1 MRALFIVAIV
11 FAFLFTIIMI
21 AGTAATDE
29 ARDRYYERVYSS
41 DSYSYG
47 SYDYAEAEF
56 ATMTRGFAAIG
67 IFYFIWAYIVF
78 ICGLA
83 FVKTKT
89 SKVISIIT
97 ISLNTIMLAWAVMVI
112 AEPRHMSFDEVGG
125 AFIFYALLTF
135 VFSIIGTVQAFRYHS
150 QKNNPQPLPGQ
161 FQQAYANPF
170 LQPQYQQPNPY
181 QQQQQQNPYS
191 QPYYPPFDSYRNP
204 QQQQQPPFPQ
214 QQQQPP
220 FPQQNPYQQNPPYN
234 QPNPYQQP
242 QNPFPNP
249 QQNQPPFPNPN
260 PQQWQ
265 PPQPDANRNP
275 PPQPD
280 SSQDPSAPQ
289 PPADSPRNPWA
300 PPQ

>member
-1 MRALFIVAIV
+1 MRALYIISIVVTFFFI
-11 FAFLFTIIMI
+11 FIMA
-21 AGTAATDE
+21 AGTVGTKE
-29 ARDRYYERVYSS
+29 ERNRHYDRMLSS
-41 DSYSYG
+41 DSYGYDSYEYG
-47 SYDYAEAEF
+47 DPEYVTSTYIAV
-56 ATMTRGFAAIG
+56 G
-67 IFYFIWAYIVF
+67 ISMGYFVWAYLVF
-78 ICGLA
+78 ICSLA
-83 FVKTKT
+83 IVKTKT
-89 SKVISIIT
+89 SKVLSIIA
-97 ISLNTIMLAWAVMVI
+97 ISMTTLMLAWGVMAM
-112 AEPRHMSFDEVGG
+112 AEPRSISFDEIGG
-125 AFIFYALLTF
+125 AWIFYGLVML

-214 QQQQPP
+214 QQQPP

-234 QPNPYQQP
+234 QPNPYQQN